1 MDVARWVRPATE
13 LAQEVLFWW
22 VSPEVRVKFHA
33 LFLEGPVLVQLFM
46 PFFIT
51 SIFFCSLI
59 FVFSLKIK
67 LFVLGLS
74 FDFLLF
80 FVLLYSDLKVV
91 FKRIILSGSKLV
103 FFQFGYCGFSLISHA
118 VRLWFMIF
126 SKLAL
131 VSLDI

>member
-1 MDVARWVRPATE
+1 MSWLSQSVDVARWVRPATE

-22 VSPEVRVKFHA
+22 VSQEVRVKFRA

-51 SIFFCSLI
+51 SIFFFSLI

-74 FDFLLF
+74 FCCFLF
-80 FVLLYSDLKVV
+80 FC
-91 FKRIILSGSKLV
+91 I
-103 FFQFGYCGFSLISHA
+103 QT
-118 VRLWFMIF
+118 
-126 SKLAL
+126 
-131 VSLDI
+131 